1 MVGIASYSIYIPQW
15 RLKAADIAS
24 VWGKNEVHVLEGLG
38 VAEKSVAGSDED
50 TVTMGYEAA
59 WRAVKSAGITPADIG
74 ALFVGSESHP
84 YAVNPTTTIIGE
96 FLGMGTGYF
105 AADTEF
111 ACKAGTTGMI
121 IVEGLLRA
129 KKISYG
135 MAIGA
140 DCAQAKP
147 HDVLEYTAASAGA
160 AFVLTSN
167 VEKVAVSLVDSVS
180 FSTDTPDFWRRDGI
194 SYPSH
199 GGRFTGE
206 QAYFRHVSSAATAIM
221 EKNGLKPDDFQYV
234 VFHMPNGK
242 FPRQIAKRLGFQ
254 DKQLR
259 HSLIVD
265 SIGNPYSASSLIGLA
280 NTLDNARSDEQIL
293 MVSYGS
299 GAGADAF
306 IFRTTKQLAM
316 LRKKQHA
323 VAEKFHMKKYCSYV
337 EYLKMRGV
345 I

>member
-1 MVGIASYSIYIPQW
+1 MVGICSYGVYIPRW
-15 RLKAADIAS
+15 RLTAAEIAR
-24 VWGKNEVHVLEGLG
+24 VWGKNEGHVISGLD
-38 VAEKSVAGSDED
+38 VSEKAVAGIDED
-50 TVTMGYEAA
+50 AVTLGYEAA
-59 WRAVKSAGITPADIG
+59 WRAVKSAKISPSDIG

-96 FLGMGTGYF
+96 FLGLGTGYF
-105 AADTEF
+105 ASDTEF

-121 IVEGLLRA
+121 AVEALLRS
-129 KKISYG
+129 KKITCG

-147 HDVLEYTAASAGA
+147 HDVLEYTAGSAAA
-160 AFVLTSN
+160 AFVLTN
-167 VEKVAVSLVDSVS
+167 NKPDIAVEIVDSYS

-206 QAYFRHVSSAATAIM
+206 PSYFRHVMGATEAM
-221 EKNGLKPDDFQYV
+221 LKKHSLKPEHIDKA

-242 FPRQIAKRLGFQ
+242 FPREVAKRLGFSPAQ
-254 DKQLR
+254 IQY
-259 HSLIVD
+259 SLVVD
-265 SIGNPYSASSLIGLA
+265 VIGNPYSASSLVGLA
-280 NTLDNARSDEQIL
+280 ATLDEAKPDETIL

-306 IFRTTKQLAM
+306 LLRTTKL
-316 LRKKQHA
+316 LPLLVSRQHT
-323 VAEKFHMKKYCSYV
+323 VMEKIINKEYV
-337 EYLKMRGV
+337 TYNTYLKMRGV